1 MRRPYA
7 LITLM
12 GLIAAERSAANTDF
26 RGTGP
31 TMLDDTDLR
40 ILKLL
45 QDDARIANA
54 AIAREV
60 DLAPS
65 AVFQRIRKLEAE
77 GVIRGYHARLEPG
90 VLDQGLLAF
99 ITVQTGEG
107 ARAKETAAMLASV
120 PEVLEVHRVVGD
132 DCFLMKVRVRDTQA
146 LGALL
151 DEKIQTLPPVA
162 STRTTIVLST
172 AKERDVRLPSTSAG
186 VSAEPNDDTRRIE
199 QAS

>member
-1 MRRPYA
+1 
-7 LITLM
+7 
-12 GLIAAERSAANTDF
+12 
-26 RGTGP
+26 
-31 TMLDDTDLR
+31 MLDPIDLR

-45 QDDARIANA
+45 QDDARISNA
-54 AIAREV
+54 AIARDV

-77 GVIRGYHARLEPG
+77 DIILGYHARLDPG

-99 ITVQTGEG
+99 VTVQTGEG
-107 ARAKETAAMLASV
+107 ARARETSEMLASV

-132 DCFLMKVRVRDTQA
+132 DCFLMKVRVKDTQA

-172 AKERDVRLPSTSAG
+172 AKDQEVRLPAASQD
-186 VSAEPNDDTRRIE
+186 AEPESGDPDRALGH
-199 QAS
+199 AS